1 MQSTYSIW
9 TLAVLSFFAIPAVY
23 SSPQPNKRGIVPTT
37 YGQIGV
43 NPVSV
48 FLANPTTLAELVI
61 FPRLSVL
68 RPLLTKSSIGVV
80 LNGDKSYI
88 SVQGSST
95 KWIGVVRIP
104 TS

>member
-23 SSPQPNKRGIVPTT
+23 SSPQANKRGIVPTT

-61 FPRLSVL
+61 FSTVSRCFVL
-68 RPLLTKSSIGVV
+68 R
-80 LNGDKSYI
+80 
-88 SVQGSST
+88 
-95 KWIGVVRIP
+95 
-104 TS
+104 